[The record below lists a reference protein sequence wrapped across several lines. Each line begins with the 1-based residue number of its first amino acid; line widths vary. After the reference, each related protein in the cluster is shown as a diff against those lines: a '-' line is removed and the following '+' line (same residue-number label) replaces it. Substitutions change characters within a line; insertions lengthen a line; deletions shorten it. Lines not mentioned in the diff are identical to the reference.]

1 MSNEDVTKELQKIT
15 RILTFVYADKIEN
28 ELEKIAT
35 TDERKIFWV
44 LIDEKK
50 NPEEIAKISG
60 ASLRSVQRFQKLA
73 EDAGLINNPRGKP
86 ASKIFDYVPPEWIEL
101 VPKESDEGSPKR

>member
-1 MSNEDVTKELQKIT
+1 MSNNDILKELQKIT
-15 RILTFVYADKIEN
+15 KLLTFAYADQITK

-35 TDERKIFWV
+35 TNERKIIWV

-101 VPKESDEGSPKR
+101 VPKEPEKEVE